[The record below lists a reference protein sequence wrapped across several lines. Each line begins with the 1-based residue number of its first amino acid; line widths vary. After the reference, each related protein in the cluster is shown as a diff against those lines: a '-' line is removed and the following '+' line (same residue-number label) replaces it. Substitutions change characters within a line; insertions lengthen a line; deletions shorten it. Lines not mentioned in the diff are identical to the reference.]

1 MHGITC
7 ARSVPPLVSF
17 FSPGCHPEVLLD
29 EVAGNGER
37 QQGDEEDGRHVG
49 DDAQRGNTKQG
60 GAAEALQ
67 GCGDVLV
74 DGVCVSG
81 EPIKDAAEGGRLKQP
96 GGIKKIRLF

>member
-1 MHGITC
+1 M
-7 ARSVPPLVSF
+7 RSVPPLVSF
-17 FSPGCHPEVLLD
+17 LSPGCHPEVLLD
-29 EVAGNGER
+29 EVAGDGER

-49 DDAQRGNTKQG
+49 DDTQRGNTQQG

-74 DGVCVSG
+74 DGVCVGG
-81 EPIKDAAEGGRLKQP
+81 EPVKDAAEGGRLKQP